1 MQYSYIAVEDTN
13 KQTCEDET
21 DTEVDY
27 DGLVDTER
35 RVAEVMD
42 QLRSNTD
49 IDIVPDSLPTDTLE
63 EQQVSTFMAAGC
75 GCRKALGKPCSN
87 QFSIEYVAS
96 FRESCVQLSHS
107 ELDMAILGQ
116 LSASVNTS
124 KRVSIEAGHKD
135 TEREKS
141 YSSFIHQGKPICKA
155 MFCFIHAIGE
165 KRVKNLTRSLKENG
179 LTARIHGN
187 TKRKPK
193 HAFSFESVEFLV
205 KFIFNYSEQH
215 ALLLPGRVPN
225 YKRSDLQ
232 LLPSSDTKRSIWR
245 VYREAAEQDGTVHP
259 AAYSSFTFLWR
270 KLVPFIV
277 IMKPRSH
284 LFWQCHQNNTA
295 IIRTANQTESEKTY
309 AIANTEHLH
318 IVTMDSEFHKSI
330 CKECKESVQGHFL
343 SDDEFAPPLPD
354 ACIPCN
360 SNDIKVHYSFDYA
373 QQVHFPSDPLQ
384 PGPIYFLTPR
394 KCSVFGV
401 NCEALPRQIN
411 FLTDEAGEC
420 GKGANTV
427 VSRIHYFFDH
437 HGLGEKQVCLLTDIC
452 SGQNR
457 STFCDEH
464 SQTGTQ
470 MSLSP
475 FFQLTTPSLHQS
487 GISVFSN
494 IFIVVPRLEALPP
507 FAQVVNNSAD
517 YNVA

>member
-1 MQYSYIAVEDTN
+1 
-13 KQTCEDET
+13 
-21 DTEVDY
+21 
-27 DGLVDTER
+27 
-35 RVAEVMD
+35 MD

-75 GCRKALGKPCSN
+75 GCRKALGKPCSY
-87 QFSIEYVAS
+87 QFSTEYVAS

-179 LTARIHGN
+179 LTACIHGN
-187 TKRKPK
+187 TKRLPK
-193 HAFSFESVEFLV
+193 HAFSFESVKFLV

-277 IMKPRSH
+277 IMKPRSD
-284 LFWQCHQNNTA
+284 LCWQCHQNSTA
-295 IIRTANQTESEKTY
+295 IIRTANQPESEKTA
-309 AIANTEHLH
+309 AIANAVEHLR
-318 IVTMDSEFHKSI
+318 IVKMEREFYKD
-330 CKECKESVQGHFL
+330 CKESIQAHFL
-343 SDDEFAPPLPD
+343 SDGKFAPPLPD

-384 PGPIYFLTPR
+384 PGPIYFLKPR

-401 NCEALPRQIN
+401 NCDACGTCPR
-411 FLTDEAGEC
+411 
-420 GKGANTV
+420 
-427 VSRIHYFFDH
+427 
-437 HGLGEKQVCLLTDIC
+437 
-452 SGQNR
+452 
-457 STFCDEH
+457 
-464 SQTGTQ
+464 
-470 MSLSP
+470 
-475 FFQLTTPSLHQS
+475 
-487 GISVFSN
+487 
-494 IFIVVPRLEALPP
+494 
-507 FAQVVNNSAD
+507 
-517 YNVA
+517 